1 MKIEITSIREKIAG
15 VEVQVGLSFRVFLSS
30 DSVSDAI
37 ESAKSFTD
45 GIVSFLTLVT
55 GKGMETPREE
65 IAYEITPNKLERD
78 FRGNLRYSS

>member
-1 MKIEITSIREKIAG
+1 MKPYVVVLKAKPATRLPLNQINLNFNYPNPDECMKIEITSIREKIAG

-45 GIVSFLTLVT
+45 VESLVS
-55 GKGMETPREE
+55 
-65 IAYEITPNKLERD
+65 
-78 FRGNLRYSS
+78 